1 MKMDGLLAKA
11 LEPKGSHLL
20 GHQAVPISTVQAH
33 SHFWPKACPRMMV
46 QKTATASHRL
56 GKAGSFC
63 CLATLK
69 GRIPPQH
76 SNPGLL
82 VL

>member
-11 LEPKGSHLL
+11 LEPEGSHLL
-20 GHQAVPISTVQAH
+20 GHRAVPISTVQAH

>member
-11 LEPKGSHLL
+11 LEPEGSHLL
-20 GHQAVPISTVQAH
+20 GHQAVPTSTVQAH
-33 SHFWPKACPRMMV
+33 SHFWTKACPRMMV
-46 QKTATASHRL
+46 QKAATASHRL

-63 CLATLK
+63 CSATLK

>member
-1 MKMDGLLAKA
+1 MTMEGLLAKA
-11 LEPKGSHLL
+11 LAPEGSHLL
-20 GHQAVPISTVQAH
+20 GHQAVPTSTVQAH
-33 SHFWPKACPRMMV
+33 SHFWPRACPRTMV

-63 CLATLK
+63 CLATLQ
-69 GRIPPQH
+69 GGIPPQH